1 MKKKTQTLLTSQMKL
16 TETATRSLIRPITK
30 LQNMSNFDGA
40 TPPAIQNLTIRRGD
54 QKFELFSKVSLH
66 KINLPIA
73 IFANKE

>member
-40 TPPAIQNLTIRRGD
+40 TTPAIQNLTIRRGD

-73 IFANKE
+73 IFTKKE

>member
-40 TPPAIQNLTIRRGD
+40 TTPAIQNLTIRRGD